1 MRTSGYAWKP
11 VLRVT
16 RLSEKMR
23 IVIITGLSGS
33 GKSTGVRVCEDEG
46 FFCIDNLP
54 VSLIPTFVELVS
66 KAADST
72 RDVALVM
79 DIRDF
84 ESLRGYEKVLQTVR
98 EAGHTVEIV
107 FFDASDEVIIRRFS
121 ETRRRHPVLKS
132 GSVPEG
138 IRYEREQLAGL
149 RRMATRV
156 IDTSEFNIHQLKDA
170 VISFLKGSE
179 NAREMTVHLQSFGFR
194 YGIPLESDLV
204 MDVRF
209 LPNPYFV
216 PSLREFSGLDPLV
229 REYVLGKEE
238 TTLFLTKFTDLLE
251 FLVPGYQREGK
262 SYLTIS
268 TGCTGGKHRSV
279 AITEELKSFFA
290 DKNVIVKITHRD
302 IGKG

>member
-1 MRTSGYAWKP
+1 
-11 VLRVT
+11 
-16 RLSEKMR
+16 MR

-33 GKSTGVRVCEDEG
+33 GKSTGVRVLEDED

-54 VSLIPTFVELVS
+54 VSLIPTFVELME
-66 KAADST
+66 KST
-72 RDVALVM
+72 DRVRDVALVM
-79 DIRDF
+79 DIRDL
-84 ESLRGYEKVLQTVR
+84 ESLRGYEKVLQEVR
-98 EAGHTVEIV
+98 GAGHSVEIV

-121 ETRRRHPVLKS
+121 ETRRRHPVSQS

-138 IRYEREQLAGL
+138 IRYEREHLAGL
-149 RRMATRV
+149 RRMATKI
-156 IDTSEFNIHQLKDA
+156 IDTSEFNIHQLKDT
-170 VISFLKGSE
+170 VISFIKGG
-179 NAREMTVHLQSFGFR
+179 APPRDMTVHLQSFGFR
-194 YGIPLESDLV
+194 YGIPLESDLL

-216 PSLREFSGLDPLV
+216 WELREFSGLDPMV
-229 REYVLGKEE
+229 REYVIDREE
-238 TTLFLTKFTDLLE
+238 THRFLGKFTDMLE
-251 FLVPGYQREGK
+251 FLLPEYKREGK

-279 AITEELKSFFA
+279 AVTEELRKFFA

>member
-1 MRTSGYAWKP
+1 
-11 VLRVT
+11 
-16 RLSEKMR
+16 MR

-33 GKSTGVRVCEDEG
+33 GKSTGVRVLEDEG

-54 VSLIPTFVELVS
+54 VSLIPTFVELVEKS
-66 KAADST
+66 KDRT

-79 DIRDF
+79 DIRDL
-84 ESLRGYEKVLQTVR
+84 ESLRGYEKVLQEVR

-107 FFDASDEVIIRRFS
+107 FFDASDEVLIRRFS
-121 ETRRRHPVLKS
+121 ETRRRHPVSES

-138 IRYEREQLAGL
+138 IRFERLQLAGL
-149 RRMATRV
+149 RRMATRI

-170 VISFLKGSE
+170 VISFVKGTGVL
-179 NAREMTVHLQSFGFR
+179 RDMTVHLQSFGYRF
-194 YGIPLESDLV
+194 GIPLESDLV

-216 PSLREFSGLDPLV
+216 WELREFSGLDPLV
-229 REYVLGKEE
+229 REYVVGKEE
-238 TTLFLTKFTDLLE
+238 TCRFLEKFTDMLE
-251 FLVPGYQREGK
+251 FLIPGYRREGK

-279 AITEELKSFFA
+279 AITEELRSFFA
-290 DKNVIVKITHRD
+290 DKNVIVKVTHRD
-302 IGKG
+302 IGRG